1 MKIESQDFKALG
13 VLWLIYGCLRVVA
26 VAALLVYSGTL
37 ALMWGAL
44 LNRVPDALAWMTAF
58 HVVLV
63 IVIAW
68 CIIAAFFSFVAG
80 IALMRKSAPARMD
93 TLVAALLALPDL
105 PLGIVLGVYT
115 IAVLL
120 PRSPVTQSR
129 PQSHS
134 VVIPLSPQG
143 SRLSS

>member
-13 VLWLIYGCLRVVA
+13 VVWLFYGCLRIVA
-26 VAALLVYSGTL
+26 VAALLVYSGIL

-44 LNRVPDALAWMTAF
+44 LSRVPNPLAWMTAF

-63 IVIAW
+63 FVVAW

-80 IALMRKSAPARMD
+80 IALMRRSVPARMD

-120 PRSPVTQSR
+120 PRSPVMQTRSE
-129 PQSHS
+129 SHS
-134 VVIPLSPQG
+134 HVVIPLAPQG
-143 SRLSS
+143 TR

>member
-1 MKIESQDFKALG
+1 MKIESQDFKTLG
-13 VLWLIYGCLRVVA
+13 VLWLIYGCLRIVA

-44 LNRVPDALAWMTAF
+44 LDRVPNPLAWMTAF

-63 IVIAW
+63 LVVAW
-68 CIIAAFFSFVAG
+68 SIIAAFFSFVAAV
-80 IALMRKSAPARMD
+80 ALMRKSVPARMD

-105 PLGIVLGVYT
+105 PLGIILGVYS

-120 PRSPVTQSR
+120 PRSPVMQSR

-134 VVIPLSPQG
+134 HVVIPLTPQG
-143 SRLSS
+143 SR